1 LGKDILKRIGLIVNP
16 YAGIGGRVGLKGSD
30 GLETRKKAL
39 ELGAIPLS
47 PKRTVEALR
56 ELDGLDGF
64 VFITYPGSMGEY
76 EVREA
81 GFEPEVIGVT
91 AGDTSAEDTKRAAS
105 ELLQKGIDLLVFSG
119 GDGTARDIYSV
130 VGDQLPVLGIPTGVK
145 IHSGVYAV
153 DPRSAGVMMRRFISG
168 SEPEVRLT
176 EVMDIDEEAFRDNV
190 VQARL
195 FGYMNALYN
204 VELIQGSKE
213 SSGSTDESAT
223 IGAANEIVDEME
235 SGVYYVL
242 GPGSTIKPIA
252 DRLEIK
258 KTLLGVDVVLDKKLV
273 ASDVNEKQLL
283 ELITGKK
290 TTLYV
295 TVIGGQGFVFGRGN
309 QQLSPA
315 VIRMIGKQNINVIAT
330 PNKLATLRGKHLRV
344 DTGDQ
349 TLDEELKGY
358 HKLHTG
364 YARRTIY
371 RVA

>member
-1 LGKDILKRIGLIVNP
+1 MKRIGLIVNP

-30 GLETRKKAL
+30 GLETRRKAL

-56 ELDGLDGF
+56 ELDGMNGF
-64 VFITYPGSMGEY
+64 VFITYPGSMGED
-76 EVREA
+76 EVRKA

-91 AGDTSAEDTKRAAS
+91 TKETSADDTKRAAS
-105 ELLQKGIDLLVFSG
+105 EMLQKGIDLLVFSG
-119 GDGTARDIYSV
+119 GDGTARDIYSII
-130 VGDQLPVLGIPTGVK
+130 GDQIPVLGIPTGVK

-153 DPRSAGVMMRRFISG
+153 DPRSAGEMLRRFITG
-168 SEPEVRLT
+168 DEPEVRLA
-176 EVMDIDEEAFRDNV
+176 EVMDIDEEAFRDDI

-195 FGYMNALYN
+195 FGYMNALYH

-235 SGVYYVL
+235 TGIYYVL
-242 GPGSTIKPIA
+242 GPGSTIKPIV
-252 DRLEIK
+252 DRLDVE
-258 KTLLGVDVVLDKKLV
+258 KTLLGVDIVLDGKLI

-283 ELITGKK
+283 ELIKGKRTK
-290 TTLYV
+290 LYV

-309 QQLSPA
+309 QQLSPE
-315 VIRMIGKQNINVIAT
+315 VIRMIGKENIEIIAT
-330 PNKLATLRGKHLRV
+330 PNKLATLRGKPLRV
-344 DTGDQ
+344 DTGDHE
-349 TLDEELKGY
+349 LDEALKGY

>member
-1 LGKDILKRIGLIVNP
+1 MKRIGLIVNP

-30 GLETRKKAL
+30 GLETRRKAL
-39 ELGAIPLS
+39 ELGAVPFS

-56 ELDGLDGF
+56 ELEGVDGF
-64 VFITYPGSMGEY
+64 VFITYPGSMGED

-81 GFEPEVIGVT
+81 GFVPEVIGVT
-91 AGDTSAEDTKRAAS
+91 AEETSAEDTKQAAS
-105 ELLQKGIDLLVFSG
+105 EMLNKGVDLLVFSG

-130 VGDQLPVLGIPTGVK
+130 IGDRIPVLGIPTGVK

-153 DPRSAGVMMRRFISG
+153 DPKSAGEMLKLFVTG
-168 SEPEVRLT
+168 SEIEVRLS
-176 EVMDIDEEAFRDNV
+176 EVMDIDEEAFRNDI

-204 VELIQGSKE
+204 VELIQGGKE
-213 SSGSTDESAT
+213 SSGATDESAS

-235 SGVYYVL
+235 NGVLYVL

-252 DRLEIK
+252 DRLEVE
-258 KTLLGVDVVLDKKLV
+258 KTLLGVDVVLDMKLI

-283 ELITGKK
+283 ELIKGKK
-290 TTLYV
+290 VKLHV

-309 QQLSPA
+309 QQLSPE
-315 VIRMIGKQNINVIAT
+315 VIRTIGKENLGIIAT
-330 PNKLATLRGKHLRV
+330 PNKLATLGGKPLRV
-344 DTGDQ
+344 DTGDHE
-349 TLDEELKGY
+349 LDEELKGY
-358 HKLHTG
+358 HKVHTG

-371 RVA
+371 KVA